1 MFDAIIKTFS
11 AHANPSLAKEMKAY
25 LRNQFEFFGIKT
37 PKRREISKPFFKG
50 YKSAGEAG
58 GK

>member
-37 PKRREISKPFFKG
+37 PK
-50 YKSAGEAG
+50 
-58 GK
+58 